1 MAGAITSPDLAI
13 AASKVVRASQL
24 LAENITNPAGY
35 VFSVSPAD
43 VAACLTQV
51 PFLTREKP
59 VGGRPTLVIP
69 SSGLLTGAQL
79 ASFDRLG
86 AQDPQGAPASGE

>member
-13 AASKVVRASQL
+13 AASKVALASRL

-43 VAACLTQV
+43 VAACPRCPSDIGKSLWGRPGASAGIE
-51 PFLTREKP
+51 PFLQL
-59 VGGRPTLVIP
+59 GGFGRV
-69 SSGLLTGAQL
+69 SANQ
-79 ASFDRLG
+79 A
-86 AQDPQGAPASGE
+86 GAP